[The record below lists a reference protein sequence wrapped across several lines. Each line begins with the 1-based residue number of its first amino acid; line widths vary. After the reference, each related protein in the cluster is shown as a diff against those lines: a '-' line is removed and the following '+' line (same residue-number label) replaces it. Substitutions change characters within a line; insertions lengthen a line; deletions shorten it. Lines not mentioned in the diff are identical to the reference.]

1 MSTQDNKAG
10 NSGGHSS
17 DAAEQTER
25 AAEQSDRVG
34 SYSPEQYPEDP
45 EAATPPLDSDSA
57 SEPPK
62 SD

>member
-1 MSTQDNKAG
+1 MSAHDHGSEDGDDPRGA
-10 NSGGHSS
+10 
-17 DAAEQTER
+17 D
-25 AAEQSDRVG
+25 EQSDRAAEKSDDVG

-45 EAATPPLDSDSA
+45 EPATPPLDSGRA

>member
-1 MSTQDNKAG
+1 MMSAHDHG
-10 NSGGHSS
+10 SEDS
-17 DAAEQTER
+17 DDPRGADEQTDR
-25 AAEQSDRVG
+25 AAEESDDVG

-45 EAATPPLDSDSA
+45 EAAAPPLDSDA

>member
-1 MSTQDNKAG
+1 MMSAHEHGSEDGDDPRGAG
-10 NSGGHSS
+10 
-17 DAAEQTER
+17 
-25 AAEQSDRVG
+25 EQSDRAAEASDDVG

-45 EAATPPLDSDSA
+45 EAATPPLDSGRA

>member
-1 MSTQDNKAG
+1 MSAQDNNG
-10 NSGGHSS
+10 GDSPSSSG
-17 DAAEQTER
+17 EQTDR
-25 AAEQSDRVG
+25 AAEKSDEVG

-45 EAATPPLDSDSA
+45 EPATTPGDERA

>member
-1 MSTQDNKAG
+1 MSAQGNGSEDTGDNSHRGDDQAG
-10 NSGGHSS
+10 
-17 DAAEQTER
+17 R
-25 AAEQSDRVG
+25 AAEKSDEVG

-45 EAATPPLDSDSA
+45 EPATPPLDSGRA

>member
-1 MSTQDNKAG
+1 MSAHDHGSEDSDDPRGAG
-10 NSGGHSS
+10 
-17 DAAEQTER
+17 EQTDR
-25 AAEQSDRVG
+25 AAEESNDVG

-45 EAATPPLDSDSA
+45 EAATPPLDSEV

>member
-1 MSTQDNKAG
+1 MSAQDDNVE
-10 NSGGHSS
+10 NPGG
-17 DAAEQTER
+17 AADETER
-25 AAEQSDRVG
+25 AAEKSDEVG

-45 EAATPPLDSDSA
+45 EPATPPLDSGRA

>member
-1 MSTQDNKAG
+1 MSGDDPRGA
-10 NSGGHSS
+10 
-17 DAAEQTER
+17 DEQANR
-25 AAEQSDRVG
+25 AAEESDDVG

-45 EAATPPLDSDSA
+45 EPATPPLDSGRA